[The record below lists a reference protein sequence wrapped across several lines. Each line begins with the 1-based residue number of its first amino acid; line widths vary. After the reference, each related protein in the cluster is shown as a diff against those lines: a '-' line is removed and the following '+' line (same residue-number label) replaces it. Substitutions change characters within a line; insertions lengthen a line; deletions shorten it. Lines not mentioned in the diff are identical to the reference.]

1 MLKPVIMSV
10 DDEPVVLKAV
20 GRDLHAKYQR
30 DYQIIELGSG
40 GEALDT
46 VLKLKQRNTPI
57 ALFLVDQR
65 MPDMSGTEFLARAVK
80 FYPEAKKVLLTAY
93 SDTEA
98 AIQSI
103 NSIGLDF
110 YMLKPWDPPEE
121 KLYPLLDELL
131 SDWYAAMHPPYDGIR
146 VAGALWSTSSHK
158 VKDFLTRNQIPY
170 QWLDIEKDREAQ
182 SLIETVKEVNER
194 LPVVF
199 FPDGSVL
206 IEPEN
211 IELAEKVGLKT
222 QAAEPFYD
230 LIVVGGGPAGLGAA
244 VYSGSEGLKTLMIE
258 KEAVGGQA
266 GTSSRIENYLGFP
279 NGISGAELAR
289 RAATQARKFGV
300 EILSAQSVDKVR
312 LEDPYRFVVLSDG
325 SELSCHALLIATGV
339 DTRQLDQPGIE
350 KLSGAGVYYGAS
362 LAEAI
367 AYKDQD
373 VIIVGGAN
381 SAGQAALFFARYA
394 RKVTIL
400 SRSSSLSKSMSAYL
414 VNQVTKVENIAVLDN
429 TEVDQV
435 HGTGQLETVTF
446 TNRNTGETKTVPAAA
461 IMIFIGAM
469 PRSRLVEGLV
479 ERDRVGFILTGQDLI
494 DDGKRPQG
502 WKPNRDPFYLETS
515 VPGIFAAGDV
525 RHGSVK
531 RVATAV
537 GEGAVAVK
545 LIHQHLKSV

>member
-1 MLKPVIMSV
+1 MEKPVIMTV

-20 GRDLHAKYQR
+20 GRDLRAHYQR
-30 DYQIIELGSG
+30 DYQIIEAGSG
-40 GEALDT
+40 GKALDT

-65 MPDMSGTEFLARAVK
+65 MPDMSGTEFLARATR
-80 FYPEAKKVLLTAY
+80 FYPEARKVLLTAY
-93 SDTEA
+93 SDTET

-110 YMLKPWDPPEE
+110 YLLKPWDPPEE

-131 SDWYAAMHPPYDGIR
+131 SDWYALMHPPYDGIR
-146 VAGALWSTSSHK
+146 VTGTLWSTSSHK
-158 VKDFLTRNQIPY
+158 VKDFLTRNQVPY
-170 QWLDIEKDREAQ
+170 QWLDIEKDHEAK
-182 SLIETVKEVNER
+182 SLIETVGGEQDR

-199 FPDGSVL
+199 FPDGSILV
-206 IEPEN
+206 EPETK
-211 IELAEKVGLKT
+211 ELADKVGLKT
-222 QAAEPFYD
+222 EAADPFYD
-230 LIVVGGGPAGLGAA
+230 LIIVGGGPAGLGAA

-300 EILSAQSVDKVR
+300 EILTAQSVEEVR
-312 LEDPYRFVVLSDG
+312 LEDPYRFLKLSDG
-325 SELSCHALLIATGV
+325 SELSCHALLVATGV
-339 DTRQLDQPGIE
+339 NTRELTQPGIE

-373 VIIVGGAN
+373 VFVVGGAN
-381 SAGQAALFFARYA
+381 SAGQAAIFFARYA
-394 RKVTIL
+394 RRVTML
-400 SRSSSLSKSMSAYL
+400 SRGSSLARSMSAYL
-414 VNQVTKVENIAVLDN
+414 VKQISGIENIEVLNN
-429 TEVDQV
+429 TEVISVEGADL
-435 HGTGQLETVTF
+435 LESITF
-446 TNRNTGETKTVPAAA
+446 GDRNTGEKETRSAAA
-461 IMIFIGAM
+461 LFIFIGAV
-469 PRSRLVEGLV
+469 PRSDLVADV
-479 ERDRVGFILTGQDLI
+479 VQRDRVGFILTGQDLLEE
-494 DDGKRPQG
+494 GKRPRG
-502 WKPNRDPFYLETS
+502 WKPKRDPFYLETS

-545 LIHQHLKSV
+545 LIHQHLKTV

>member
-1 MLKPVIMSV
+1 MSV

-20 GRDLHAKYQR
+20 GRDLHARYQR
-30 DYQIIELGSG
+30 DYQIIEVGSG
-40 GEALDT
+40 TEALDT
-46 VLKLKQRNTPI
+46 ILKLKQRNALV

-93 SDTEA
+93 SDTET

-103 NSIGLDF
+103 NEIGLDF

-131 SDWYAAMHPPYDGIR
+131 SDWVAEMQVPYEGIR
-146 VAGALWSTSSHK
+146 VTGALWSTSSHQ

-170 QWLDIEKDREAQ
+170 QWLDIEKDREAKNLLA
-182 SLIETVKEVNER
+182 SVEDKDER

-206 IEPEN
+206 IEPETRQ
-211 IELAEKVGLKT
+211 LAEKVGLKT
-222 QAAEPFYD
+222 QAADPFYD
-230 LIVVGGGPAGLGAA
+230 LIIVGGGPAGLGAA

-279 NGISGAELAR
+279 NGISGSELAR
-289 RAATQARKFGV
+289 RATTQAKKFGV
-300 EILSAQSVDKVR
+300 EILTAQSVDKVR
-312 LEDPYRFVVLSDG
+312 IDDPYRFVTLSDG
-325 SELSCHALLIATGV
+325 SELSCHALLVTTGV
-339 DTRQLDQPGIE
+339 HTRELDQPGIKE
-350 KLSGAGVYYGAS
+350 FSGAGVYYGAS
-362 LAEAI
+362 LGEAI
-367 AYKDQD
+367 AYKGQD
-373 VIIVGGAN
+373 VFIVGGAN

-394 RKVTIL
+394 NSVTML
-400 SRSSSLSKSMSAYL
+400 SRSSSLSRSMSSYL
-414 VNQVTKVENIAVLDN
+414 VKQIAGIKNIEVRDYAQVDRVEGSDR
-429 TEVDQV
+429 
-435 HGTGQLETVTF
+435 LETITF
-446 TNRNTGETKTVPAAA
+446 TNRNTKETETRTAAA
-461 IMIFIGAM
+461 VFIFIGAV
-469 PRSRLVEGLV
+469 PRSDLVAGVV
-479 ERDRVGFILTGQDLI
+479 ERDRVGFILTGQDLV
-494 DDGKRPQG
+494 DEGKRPQG
-502 WKPNRDPFYLETS
+502 WKPRRDPFYLETS

-537 GEGAVAVK
+537 GEGAMAIK
-545 LIHQHLKSV
+545 LIHQHLRTV

>member
-1 MLKPVIMSV
+1 MSV
-10 DDEPVVLKAV
+10 DDEPIVLKAV

-30 DYQIIELGSG
+30 DYQIIEVGSG

-146 VAGALWSTSSHK
+146 VTGALWSSSSHE

-170 QWLDIEKDREAQ
+170 QWLDIEKDHEAQ
-182 SLIETVKEVNER
+182 SLIESVKDETGR

-206 IEPEN
+206 IEPDN
-211 IELAEKVGLKT
+211 IELAEKIGLKT
-222 QAAEPFYD
+222 QATEPFYD
-230 LIVVGGGPAGLGAA
+230 LIIVGGGPAGLGAA

-258 KEAVGGQA
+258 REAVGGQA

-300 EILSAQSVDKVR
+300 EILSAQSVEKVR
-312 LEDPYRFVVLSDG
+312 VEDPYRFVVLSDG

-339 DTRQLDQPGIE
+339 NTRQLDQPGIE

-373 VIIVGGAN
+373 VFVVGGAN

-394 RKVTIL
+394 HKVTIL
-400 SRSSSLSKSMSAYL
+400 SRSSSLSRSMSAYL
-414 VNQVTKVENIAVLDN
+414 VKQIAKIENIEVLDYTN
-429 TEVDQV
+429 VDEV
-435 HGTGQLETVTF
+435 HGTDQLESVTF
-446 TNRNTGETKTVPAAA
+446 TNRDSGETKNVPAAA
-461 IMIFIGAM
+461 LFVFIGAV
-469 PRSRLVEGLV
+469 PRSEPVVGVV
-479 ERDRVGFILTGQDLI
+479 ERDRVGFILTGQDLV

-502 WKPNRDPFYLETS
+502 WKPKRDPFYLESS

-545 LIHQHLKSV
+545 LIHQHLRTV

>member
-1 MLKPVIMSV
+1 MSV

-414 VNQVTKVENIAVLDN
+414 VNQVTMVENIAVLDN
-429 TEVDQV
+429 HEVDQV

-461 IMIFIGAM
+461 IFIFIGAM
-469 PRSRLVEGLV
+469 PRSGLVEGLV

>member
-30 DYQIIELGSG
+30 DYQIIEASSG

-80 FYPEAKKVLLTAY
+80 FFPEAKKVLLTAY

-182 SLIETVKEVNER
+182 SLIETVEEVNER

-206 IEPEN
+206 IEPDN
-211 IELAEKVGLKT
+211 IELAEKIGLTT

-289 RAATQARKFGV
+289 RAATQAKKFGV
-300 EILSAQSVDKVR
+300 EILSAQSVENVR
-312 LEDPYRFVVLSDG
+312 VEDPYRFVVLSDG

-339 DTRQLDQPGIE
+339 NTRQLDQPGVD

-367 AYKDQD
+367 AYKDQE
-373 VIIVGGAN
+373 VFVVGGAN

-394 RKVTIL
+394 RKVTML
-400 SRSSSLSKSMSAYL
+400 SRSSSLSRSMSAYL
-414 VNQVTKVENIAVLDN
+414 VKQIAKIENIEVLDY

-435 HGTGQLETVTF
+435 HGTDQLESVTF
-446 TNRNTGETKTVPAAA
+446 TNRDSGEAKTVPAAA
-461 IMIFIGAM
+461 LFIFVGAV
-469 PRSRLVEGLV
+469 PRSELVEGLV
-479 ERDRVGFILTGQDLI
+479 ERDRVGFILTGQDLV

-502 WKPNRDPFYLETS
+502 WKPKRDPFYLESS

-545 LIHQHLKSV
+545 LIHQHLRTV

>member
-1 MLKPVIMSV
+1 
-10 DDEPVVLKAV
+10 
-20 GRDLHAKYQR
+20 
-30 DYQIIELGSG
+30 
-40 GEALDT
+40 
-46 VLKLKQRNTPI
+46 
-57 ALFLVDQR
+57 

-146 VAGALWSTSSHK
+146 VTGALWSTSSHE

-182 SLIETVKEVNER
+182 SLIESVEDENGR

-199 FPDGSVL
+199 FPDGTVL

-211 IELAEKVGLKT
+211 IELAEKVGLQT

-230 LIVVGGGPAGLGAA
+230 LIIVGGGPAGLGAA

-258 KEAVGGQA
+258 KQAVGGQA

-300 EILSAQSVDKVR
+300 EILSAQTVEKVR
-312 LEDPYRFVVLSDG
+312 LDDPYRYVVLSDG
-325 SELSCHALLIATGV
+325 NQLSCHSLLIATGV
-339 DTRQLDQPGIE
+339 NTRQLDQPGIE

-394 RKVTIL
+394 RKVTML
-400 SRSSSLSKSMSAYL
+400 SRSSSLSRSMSAYL
-414 VNQVTKVENIAVLDN
+414 VKQIAKVENIEVLDN
-429 TEVDQV
+429 SEVDEV
-435 HGTGQLETVTF
+435 HGTDQLESVTF
-446 TNRNTGETKTVPAAA
+446 TNRNSGETKTVPAAA
-461 IMIFIGAM
+461 LFIFVGAI
-469 PRSRLVEGLV
+469 PHSELVADVV
-479 ERDRVGFILTGQDLI
+479 ERDRVGFILTGQDLV

-545 LIHQHLKSV
+545 LIHQHLRTV

>member
-146 VAGALWSTSSHK
+146 VTGALWSTSSHK

-182 SLIETVKEVNER
+182 SLIESVKEENGR

-211 IELAEKVGLKT
+211 IELAEKVGLQT

-230 LIVVGGGPAGLGAA
+230 LIIVGGGPAGLGAA

-300 EILSAQSVDKVR
+300 EILSAQTVEKVR
-312 LEDPYRFVVLSDG
+312 LDDPYRHVVLSDG
-325 SELSCHALLIATGV
+325 S
-339 DTRQLDQPGIE
+339 
-350 KLSGAGVYYGAS
+350 AS
-362 LAEAI
+362 
-367 AYKDQD
+367 
-373 VIIVGGAN
+373 
-381 SAGQAALFFARYA
+381 S
-394 RKVTIL
+394 
-400 SRSSSLSKSMSAYL
+400 
-414 VNQVTKVENIAVLDN
+414 
-429 TEVDQV
+429 
-435 HGTGQLETVTF
+435 
-446 TNRNTGETKTVPAAA
+446 AA
-461 IMIFIGAM
+461 I
-469 PRSRLVEGLV
+469 
-479 ERDRVGFILTGQDLI
+479 
-494 DDGKRPQG
+494 
-502 WKPNRDPFYLETS
+502 
-515 VPGIFAAGDV
+515 
-525 RHGSVK
+525 HC
-531 RVATAV
+531 
-537 GEGAVAVK
+537 
-545 LIHQHLKSV
+545 

>member
-30 DYQIIELGSG
+30 DYQIIEASSG

-80 FYPEAKKVLLTAY
+80 FFPEAKKVLLTAY

-182 SLIETVKEVNER
+182 SLIETVEEVNER

-206 IEPEN
+206 IEPDN
-211 IELAEKVGLKT
+211 IELAEKIGLTT

-289 RAATQARKFGV
+289 RAATQAKKFGV
-300 EILSAQSVDKVR
+300 EILSAQSVENVR
-312 LEDPYRFVVLSDG
+312 VEDPYRFVVLSDG

-339 DTRQLDQPGIE
+339 NTRQLDQPGVD

-367 AYKDQD
+367 AYKDQE
-373 VIIVGGAN
+373 VFVVGGAN

-394 RKVTIL
+394 RKVTML
-400 SRSSSLSKSMSAYL
+400 SRSSSLSRSMSAYL
-414 VNQVTKVENIAVLDN
+414 VKQIAKIENIEVLDY
-429 TEVDQV
+429 TEVDEV
-435 HGTGQLETVTF
+435 HGTDQLESVTF
-446 TNRNTGETKTVPAAA
+446 TNRDSGEAKTVPVAALF
-461 IMIFIGAM
+461 IFVGAV
-469 PRSRLVEGLV
+469 PRSELVEGLV
-479 ERDRVGFILTGQDLI
+479 ERDRVGFILTGQDLV

-502 WKPNRDPFYLETS
+502 WKPKRDPFYLESS

-545 LIHQHLKSV
+545 LIHQHLRTV

>member
-20 GRDLHAKYQR
+20 GRDLQTRYQR
-30 DYQIIELGSG
+30 DYQIIEVGSG
-40 GEALDT
+40 GEALNI

-80 FYPEAKKVLLTAY
+80 FYPETKKVLLTAY
-93 SDTEA
+93 ADTEA
-98 AIQSI
+98 AIESI
-103 NSIGLDF
+103 NAIGLDF
-110 YMLKPWDPPEE
+110 YLLKPWDPPEE

-131 SDWYAAMHPPYDGIR
+131 SDWVAEMRVPYDGIR
-146 VAGALWSTSSHK
+146 VTGALWSNSSHK
-158 VKDFLTRNQIPY
+158 VKDFLTRNQVPY
-170 QWLDIEKDREAQ
+170 QWLDIEKDREAKLLVE
-182 SLIETVKEVNER
+182 SVKDGEER
-194 LPVVF
+194 LPIVF

-206 IEPEN
+206 IEPETRQ
-211 IELAEKVGLKT
+211 LAEKVGLKT
-222 QAAEPFYD
+222 EAADPFYD
-230 LIVVGGGPAGLGAA
+230 LIIIGGGPAGLGAA

-258 KEAVGGQA
+258 GEAVGGQA

-279 NGISGAELAR
+279 NGISGSELAR
-289 RAATQARKFGV
+289 RAATQAKKFGV
-300 EILSAQSVDKVR
+300 EILTAQRVEKIR
-312 LEDPYRFVVLSDG
+312 IADPYRFVTLSDKTQ
-325 SELSCHALLIATGV
+325 LSCHALLVATGV
-339 DTRQLDQPGIE
+339 NTRQLDQPGIE
-350 KLSGAGVYYGAS
+350 EFSGAGVYYGAS

-373 VIIVGGAN
+373 VFILGGAN

-394 RKVTIL
+394 KRVTML
-400 SRSSSLSKSMSAYL
+400 SRSSSLSRSMSAYL
-414 VNQVTKVENIAVLDN
+414 VKQIAGIENIEVLDE
-429 TEVDQV
+429 TEVERVEGSDR
-435 HGTGQLETVTF
+435 LESVTF
-446 TNRNTGETKTVPAAA
+446 SNRSTGKSETRPAAA
-461 IMIFIGAM
+461 LFIFIGAV
-469 PRSRLVEGLV
+469 PHSDLVADV
-479 ERDRVGFILTGQDLI
+479 VKRDRVGFILTGQDLV

-502 WKPNRDPFYLETS
+502 WKPKRDPFYLETS

-545 LIHQHLKSV
+545 LIHQHLRTV

>member
-1 MLKPVIMSV
+1 MSV
-10 DDEPVVLKAV
+10 DDEPIVLKAV

-146 VAGALWSTSSHK
+146 VTGALWSTSSHE

-182 SLIETVKEVNER
+182 SLIESVEDENGR

-199 FPDGSVL
+199 FPDGTVL

-211 IELAEKVGLKT
+211 IELAEKVGLQT

-230 LIVVGGGPAGLGAA
+230 LIIVGGGPAGLGAA

-258 KEAVGGQA
+258 KQAVGGQA

-300 EILSAQSVDKVR
+300 EILSAQTVEKVR
-312 LEDPYRFVVLSDG
+312 LDDPYRHVVLSDG
-325 SELSCHALLIATGV
+325 SQLSCHSLLIATGV
-339 DTRQLDQPGIE
+339 NTRQLDQPGIE

-394 RKVTIL
+394 RKVTML
-400 SRSSSLSKSMSAYL
+400 SRSSSLSRSMSAYL
-414 VNQVTKVENIAVLDN
+414 VKQIAKVENIEVLDN
-429 TEVDQV
+429 SEVDEV
-435 HGTGQLETVTF
+435 HGTDQLESVTF
-446 TNRNTGETKTVPAAA
+446 TNRNSGETKTVPAAA
-461 IMIFIGAM
+461 LFIFVGAI
-469 PRSRLVEGLV
+469 PHSELVADVV
-479 ERDRVGFILTGQDLI
+479 ERDRVGFILTGQDLV

-545 LIHQHLKSV
+545 LIHQHLRTV

>member
-1 MLKPVIMSV
+1 MSV

-20 GRDLHAKYQR
+20 GRDLHARYQR
-30 DYQIIELGSG
+30 DYQIIEVGSG
-40 GEALDT
+40 TEALDT
-46 VLKLKQRNTPI
+46 ILKLKQRNALV

-93 SDTEA
+93 SDTET

-103 NSIGLDF
+103 NEIGLDF

-131 SDWYAAMHPPYDGIR
+131 SDWVAEMQVPYEGIR
-146 VAGALWSTSSHK
+146 VTGALWSTSSHQ

-170 QWLDIEKDREAQ
+170 QWLDIEKDREAKNLLA
-182 SLIETVKEVNER
+182 SVEDKDER

-206 IEPEN
+206 IEPETRQ
-211 IELAEKVGLKT
+211 LAEKVGLKT
-222 QAAEPFYD
+222 QAADPFYD
-230 LIVVGGGPAGLGAA
+230 LIIVGGGPAGLGAA

-279 NGISGAELAR
+279 NGISGSELAR
-289 RAATQARKFGV
+289 RATTQAKKFGV
-300 EILSAQSVDKVR
+300 EILTAQSVDKVR
-312 LEDPYRFVVLSDG
+312 IDDPYRFVTLSDG
-325 SELSCHALLIATGV
+325 SELSCHALLVTTGV
-339 DTRQLDQPGIE
+339 HTRELDQPGIKE
-350 KLSGAGVYYGAS
+350 FSGAGVYYGAS
-362 LAEAI
+362 LGEAI
-367 AYKDQD
+367 AYKGQD
-373 VIIVGGAN
+373 VFIVGGAN

-394 RKVTIL
+394 DSVTML
-400 SRSSSLSKSMSAYL
+400 SRSSSLSRSMSSYL
-414 VNQVTKVENIAVLDN
+414 VKQIAGIKNIEVRDYAQVDRVEGSDR
-429 TEVDQV
+429 
-435 HGTGQLETVTF
+435 LETITF
-446 TNRNTGETKTVPAAA
+446 TNRNTKETETRTAAA
-461 IMIFIGAM
+461 VFIFIGAV
-469 PRSRLVEGLV
+469 PRSDLVAGVV
-479 ERDRVGFILTGQDLI
+479 ERDRVGFILTGQDLV
-494 DDGKRPQG
+494 DEGKRPQG
-502 WKPNRDPFYLETS
+502 WKPRRDPFYLETS

-537 GEGAVAVK
+537 GEGAMAIK
-545 LIHQHLKSV
+545 LIHQHLRTV

>member
-1 MLKPVIMSV
+1 MLKPVIMSM

-182 SLIETVKEVNER
+182 SLIETVTEVNER

-258 KEAVGGQA
+258 KQAVGGQA

-325 SELSCHALLIATGV
+325 RELSCHALLIATGV

-400 SRSSSLSKSMSAYL
+400 SRSSSLSKSMSTYL

-429 TEVDQV
+429 HEVDQV

-461 IMIFIGAM
+461 IFIFIGAM
-469 PRSRLVEGLV
+469 PRSGLVEELV

-494 DDGKRPQG
+494 DGGRRPKG